1 MSMRIAALAFLVLL
15 FGGNAFGAE
24 PEVAVAVSEAGE
36 AFVVEAMIRVPVTQ
50 RTAWEV
56 LVDFDHM
63 TGILNNLTSSRVA
76 RRDGDFLVVRQ
87 EGIAR
92 FGLFSYPFQVERE
105 VRLEPM
111 KRILTRNLSGSLKRM
126 ESEVRLI
133 PASKGQLMQIAYRA
147 EFVFDSLIAGLFG
160 AAFLRHE
167 VEEQFLLMTAEMK
180 RREADLPAATLQQTQ
195 HTGE

>member
-1 MSMRIAALAFLVLL
+1 MSMRIAVLSFLLFL

-24 PEVAVAVSEAGE
+24 PKVAVAVSEAGE
-36 AFVVEAMIRVPVTQ
+36 VFVVEAMIKVQVTQ

-76 RRDGDFLVVRQ
+76 SRNGDFLVVRQ

-147 EFVFDSLIAGLFG
+147 EFVFDSVIAGLFG
-160 AAFLRHE
+160 ASFLRHE

-180 RREADLPAATLQQTQ
+180 RRESDLPAAMLQQSQ
-195 HTGE
+195 HAGE

>member
-1 MSMRIAALAFLVLL
+1 MSMRIAVPAFLVLL

-24 PEVAVAVSEAGE
+24 PAIAVAVSEAGE
-36 AFVVEAMIRVPVTQ
+36 TFVVEAMIRVPVTQ

-56 LVDFDHM
+56 LVNFDHM

-147 EFVFDSLIAGLFG
+147 EFVFDSVIAGLFG

-180 RREADLPAATLQQTQ
+180 RRETDLPAATLQQSQ
-195 HTGE
+195 HAGE

>member
-1 MSMRIAALAFLVLL
+1 MSMRIAVLAFLLFL

-24 PEVAVAVSEAGE
+24 PEVAVAVSEEGE
-36 AFVVEAMIRVPVTQ
+36 AFVVEGVIRVPVTQ
-50 RTAWEV
+50 RAAWEV

-76 RRDGDFLVVRQ
+76 RRDGDYLVVRQ

-147 EFVFDSLIAGLFG
+147 EFVFDSVIAGLFG

-167 VEEQFLLMTAEMK
+167 IEEQFLLLTAEMK
-180 RREADLPAATLQQTQ
+180 RRETDLPAATLQQTQ

>member
-1 MSMRIAALAFLVLL
+1 M
-15 FGGNAFGAE
+15 
-24 PEVAVAVSEAGE
+24 
-36 AFVVEAMIRVPVTQ
+36 
-50 RTAWEV
+50 
-56 LVDFDHM
+56 
-63 TGILNNLTSSRVA
+63 TSSRVA

-111 KRILTRNLSGSLKRM
+111 KRILTRNMSGSLKRM

-133 PASKGQLMQIAYRA
+133 PASKEQLMQIAYRA
-147 EFVFDSLIAGLFG
+147 EFVFDSVIAGLFG
-160 AAFLRHE
+160 ASFLRHE

-180 RREADLPAATLQQTQ
+180 RRETDLPAATLQQSQ
-195 HTGE
+195 HAGE